1 MFNYTFASCALLNQ
15 RVVFASSST
24 EPVKTASGV
33 LAAPALRLFA
43 AAFNQGVCAV
53 RKYRMWTGSTP
64 KGPNGYGVLFAP
76 ALARGHRAPRVR
88 PVARGRS
95 RLDAAARQRRVLAVM
110 MGALA
115 VAAAIGL
122 ATGSSA
128 AWWVFVALL
137 PVVCV
142 YLAILF
148 RTRRL
153 MAEREMNLAFLGS
166 VNRGGYSPD
175 DAFSLRDDEPL
186 ERVVGI
192 SAYR

>member
-1 MFNYTFASCALLNQ
+1 
-15 RVVFASSST
+15 
-24 EPVKTASGV
+24 
-33 LAAPALRLFA
+33 
-43 AAFNQGVCAV
+43 
-53 RKYRMWTGSTP
+53 
-64 KGPNGYGVLFAP
+64 
-76 ALARGHRAPRVR
+76 
-88 PVARGRS
+88 
-95 RLDAAARQRRVLAVM
+95 M

-142 YLAILF
+142 YLAVLF

-166 VNRGGYSPD
+166 VNRGGHSSD
-175 DAFSLRDDEPL
+175 DGFSLRDDEPL
-186 ERVVGI
+186 ERAVGF
-192 SAYR
+192 STYR